1 MKQIK
6 LQHAA
11 DRYEKIFNVYEIG
24 DEATNKYVVY
34 NILNKIS
41 LPANL
46 EKNYILKY
54 SVTGLMPLTTLS
66 YNIYGTIH
74 LWWLILMLNKQINSV
89 ALIQPGSIID
99 VINPEFIPTL
109 LGSLQK

>member
-1 MKQIK
+1 MKRIK
-6 LQHAA
+6 LQHPA

-24 DEATNKYVVY
+24 DDTANKYAVY

-46 EKNYILKY
+46 DNNYIIKY
-54 SVTGLMPLTTLS
+54 SVNGLMPLTTLS
-66 YNIYGTIH
+66 YNIYGSIH
-74 LWWLILMLNKQINSV
+74 LWWLILMLNKKINSV
-89 ALIQPGSIID
+89 TLIQPGSVID
-99 VINPEFIPTL
+99 VVNPEYLPTL

>member
-6 LQHAA
+6 LQHPA
-11 DRYEKIFNVYEIG
+11 DRYEKIFNVYEVTN
-24 DEATNKYVVY
+24 EYANKYVIY

-41 LPANL
+41 LPNNL
-46 EKNYILKY
+46 NKNYIIKY

-66 YNIYGTIH
+66 YNIYGSIH
-74 LWWLILMLNKQINSV
+74 LWWLILMLNKKINPV
-89 ALIQPGSIID
+89 TLIQPGSIID
-99 VINPEFIPTL
+99 VINPEYLPTL